1 LALIINIET
10 STKTCSVCI
19 AKNGKL
25 IDIIEIKSEKYMH
38 SEKLHV
44 LIQNIL
50 TKNRLSLDQLDAIGV
65 CKGPGSFTGL
75 RIGVSAAKGMAYALK
90 KPLVSCYTN
99 DLMMENY
106 SITNISNKALYLTMI
121 DARREEVYMGAYN
134 FQKTRVSPITAQVI
148 NEEYVNEIL
157 LDNNEV
163 VFLGEGAR
171 KFKAKFKN
179 KNLLIHDQDLT
190 SASGMVKLTYEKY
203 MTKSFEDVAYF
214 NPFYL
219 KDFQPHKKNN

>member
-1 LALIINIET
+1 
-10 STKTCSVCI
+10 
-19 AKNGKL
+19 
-25 IDIIEIKSEKYMH
+25 MH

-44 LIQNIL
+44 LIQKIL
-50 TKNRLSLDQLDAIGV
+50 TENRLSLDQLDAIGV

-106 SITNISNKALYLTMI
+106 SITNTSNKALYLTMI
-121 DARREEVYMGAYN
+121 DARREEVYMGGYN
-134 FQKTRVSPITAQVI
+134 FQKTRICPITAQVI

-190 SASGMVKLTYEKY
+190 SARGMVKLTYEKY
-203 MTKSFEDVAYF
+203 MTKSFEDIAYF

-219 KDFQPHKKNN
+219 KDFQPHKKKN

>member
-1 LALIINIET
+1 MALIINIET

-25 IDIIEIKSEKYMH
+25 IDLTEIKGEKYMH

-99 DLMMENY
+99 E
-106 SITNISNKALYLTMI
+106 S
-121 DARREEVYMGAYN
+121 
-134 FQKTRVSPITAQVI
+134 
-148 NEEYVNEIL
+148 VN
-157 LDNNEV
+157 
-163 VFLGEGAR
+163 
-171 KFKAKFKN
+171 
-179 KNLLIHDQDLT
+179 
-190 SASGMVKLTYEKY
+190 S
-203 MTKSFEDVAYF
+203 
-214 NPFYL
+214 
-219 KDFQPHKKNN
+219 